1 MGFHSTFN
9 AVKEFADISLKHCKS
24 LKCFGESLPA
34 SMQTVQDKETH
45 EPWPHPHLGAS
56 QPGYKVILS
65 KMTRGKISETHRGTL
80 SLKEID

>member
-9 AVKEFADISLKHCKS
+9 DVKESADISLKHCKS

-34 SMQTVQDKETH
+34 SMQTH
-45 EPWPHPHLGAS
+45 ELWPHPHLGAS

-65 KMTRGKISETHRGTL
+65 KMTRGKNSETHRGTL
-80 SLKEID
+80 SLKGIN